1 VTFVDTNLL
10 ESGTGALKT
19 EDANI
24 SVLEHYGVVASTYV
38 KYRTFDGAADW
49 LTLNAA
55 ETVGQK
61 MWNPGTAAIC
71 LRRSRSDGSG
81 AGGGYQEWFSGV
93 YGAGSPLSVAV
104 YFAPDNRLY
113 SYDPASNGDEG
124 GNSLVVADGWL
135 ICAMSRVAASA
146 NPRVHSYKF
155 STGSSSWSH
164 ANINNP
170 APNNSP
176 LDTGSYFEVSQQ
188 NGWNQF
194 FAGDIAVLA
203 YWHRALSDAE
213 IETLPASLAAWS
225 ALSPNHLWRME
236 NTPVNDTVGTATQRS
251 ITGTTV
257 SGSDSPLTLT

>member
-1 VTFVDTNLL
+1 
-10 ESGTGALKT
+10 
-19 EDANI
+19 
-24 SVLEHYGVVASTYV
+24 
-38 KYRTFDGAADW
+38 
-49 LTLNAA
+49 
-55 ETVGQK
+55 
-61 MWNPGTAAIC
+61 
-71 LRRSRSDGSG
+71 
-81 AGGGYQEWFSGV
+81 
-93 YGAGSPLSVAV
+93 LSVAV

-155 STGSSSWSH
+155 SIGSSSWSH